1 MSSGLLALSAHCFYL
16 PLGIM
21 GPLVTSRA
29 FKQSFSRAP
38 PPLSLQLVGEAGLGL
53 ARYGLWFLV
62 TEVSTFITFQQ
73 ALAYHVSIR
82 GSVHVILVTYG
93 DLSQPHLVTKLSLW
107 ALCGMGYA
115 MGQFFH
121 LKYTVMY
128 GFSCHLART
137 DGVPAPG
144 HPACIGRVHLYSD
157 MWRHFDAGLYEFMR
171 E

>member
-1 MSSGLLALSAHCFYL
+1 MGSGLLALSAYCFYL

-82 GSVHVILVTYG
+82 GSVHIIPVTETCP
-93 DLSQPHLVTKLSLW
+93 S
-107 ALCGMGYA
+107 
-115 MGQFFH
+115 
-121 LKYTVMY
+121 
-128 GFSCHLART
+128 RT
-137 DGVPAPG
+137 
-144 HPACIGRVHLYSD
+144 
-157 MWRHFDAGLYEFMR
+157 W
-171 E
+171 